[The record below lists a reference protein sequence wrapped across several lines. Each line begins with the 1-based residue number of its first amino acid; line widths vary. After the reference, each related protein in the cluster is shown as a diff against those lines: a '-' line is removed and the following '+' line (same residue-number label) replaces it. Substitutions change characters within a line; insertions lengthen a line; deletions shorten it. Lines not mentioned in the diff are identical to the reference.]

1 MADGS
6 NCDIMLSYDPDDRNI
21 VRKIKKEL
29 KDSGFNCWME
39 KHKTQGA
46 ITTTTLDSCE
56 VFLMCYSHEYFD
68 NKDCK
73 SVFF

>member
-46 ITTTTLDSCE
+46 IAITTLD
-56 VFLMCYSHEYFD
+56 
-68 NKDCK
+68 
-73 SVFF
+73 